1 LAGIGGQLE
10 ASSTIDQG
18 PIQLVGKLLVARDAP
33 VHANVGLTAGDRRGD
48 LVDGDL
54 RRGCQDSCDA
64 EARSD
69 PTEQEARDQ
78 ADDDA
83 EADEPEGKHGGMV
96 AQDSERPGGTVT
108 TAWAL
113 M

>member
-1 LAGIGGQLE
+1 MRKP
-10 ASSTIDQG
+10 G
-18 PIQLVGKLLVARDAP
+18 PI
-33 VHANVGLTAGDRRGD
+33 RR
-48 LVDGDL
+48 
-54 RRGCQDSCDA
+54 SSSPA
-64 EARSD
+64 
-69 PTEQEARDQ
+69 DQ